1 MSIQLIVYPQSFNGL
16 NAISGVGTEQVVDGI
31 NFNTFNTSAVTI
43 NVPTPTY
50 QNAINTINPTM
61 VVNTWYRFSA
71 GSAAAAP
78 YLSPGGV
85 QVPNT
90 TGFLQKLSNLIAG
103 ETYEVTIE
111 TVTAV
116 TGIELIV
123 YNGTVQQSYTPFSI
137 VGTNTFQFVA
147 SSSSDTIMLYSSGPI
162 NIITSISIRQAA
174 PRPSGAIQDLS
185 AGQVILDLYEDEDIP
200 VTLSVDDFKNVAEQV
215 QSYSKAFNLPAT
227 KRNNQIFDNVFEITR
242 ADDGIIFNPYVK
254 TQCELKQD
262 GFILFEGY
270 LRLIEIQDKEGEI
283 SYDVNLYSEVI
294 AFADVLQDKTFEDL
308 STTFSELSHLYN
320 YSEIRNSWQGIL
332 GLENPLPA
340 GSFAGAAGASTT
352 NVLKYPNVDYNH
364 SYTIDSSGNPVLP
377 NLESMFRPFIRI
389 KYLIQNIFQATKFS
403 YTSNF
408 IDNDVNF
415 QKLYMDFNWGGDEFP
430 SPTNTFA
437 ANWTFGTGATSNVGN
452 GTFKALQ
459 LISENVGGVAGSVLP
474 PNYQEDPTLANPFII
489 TATNNNEIYNISYVY
504 RLQRTGSVGVTA
516 VCRWV
521 KNKGLTTEQHFN
533 VDNLVFSLSNNQQYS
548 GVLNVTLDIGDTLE
562 AQFKVSS
569 SVEQSIIPSRVVF
582 NQSTTLLNSAGL
594 LSLRGEVSQWD
605 FIKGIM
611 TMFNL
616 VSVPDKANPN
626 NIIIEPY
633 NEIFL
638 NNPDSKRLDWSDKVD
653 ISEMKLT
660 PLTDLNKKTIFKFIE
675 DDDDWAFMNYKR
687 QVEGHLYGS
696 KVYDASG
703 FTILTGEKEVVA
715 EPFAATVSKPLMPLY
730 YDFIIPSL
738 YAYNPDDGTS
748 EAFDNSPRIMF
759 ENGIKT
765 ATAGTF
771 SSCTYNVPPQ
781 NCTLPCGD
789 ATEDEFLQFSH
800 LTNIPTQATTSD
812 FHFGECQLIDPIG
825 NSPIDN
831 LFNTYWLPYFNE
843 LYNPDTRTMTLKVNL
858 TAGDINTF
866 NFFDTVFIK
875 NREFRVNKIDYKP
888 NDLATVEFILIP

>member
-16 NAISGVGTEQVVDGI
+16 NAISGVGTEQVADI
-31 NFNTFNTSAVTI
+31 SFSTFNLSQVSI
-43 NVPTPTY
+43 NLSLPTY
-50 QNAINTINPTM
+50 QSAINAINPSI
-61 VVNTWYRFSA
+61 VVNTWYRFSSNA
-71 GSAAAAP
+71 GIPVFST
-78 YLSPGGV
+78 SPVNRISIAQYQGIV
-85 QVPNT
+85 
-90 TGFLQKLSNLIAG
+90 QKLSNLIAG
-103 ETYEVTIE
+103 ETYDVTIE
-111 TVTAV
+111 TSTTAM
-116 TGIELIV
+116 GLQFFV
-123 YNGTVQQSYTPFSI
+123 YNGTVQQSFTPFSV

-147 SSSSDTIMLYSSGPI
+147 SSSSDTIMVWASGI
-162 NIITSISIRQAA
+162 VNFIASISIRQSAQT
-174 PRPSGAIQDLS
+174 PSGAIQNLS

-200 VTLSVDDFKNVAEQV
+200 LTLSVDDFKNVAEQV

-227 KRNNQIFDNVFEITR
+227 KRNNQIFDNIFEITR
-242 ADDGIIFNPYVK
+242 SDNGIIFNPYVK
-254 TQCELKQD
+254 TKCELKQD

-294 AFADVLQDKTFEDL
+294 AFADVLQDKTFSDL
-308 STTFSELSHLYN
+308 NFSELTHDYN

-332 GLENPLPA
+332 GLTNPLPA
-340 GSFAGAAGASTT
+340 GSFAGVAGASTT
-352 NVLKYPNVDYNH
+352 NVLKYPNVDWNH
-364 SYTIDSSGNPVLP
+364 SYTIDSNGNPVLP

-389 KYLIQNIFQATKFS
+389 KYLIQNIFAATPFS

-415 QKLYMDFNWGGDEFP
+415 QKLYMDFNWGADNTPNESNITLFEGYYFFNVGDG
-430 SPTNTFA
+430 SAVNY
-437 ANWTFGTGATSNVGN
+437 ATSSYTVMNLSYNIPFVVGL
-452 GTFKALQ
+452 T
-459 LISENVGGVAGSVLP
+459 P
-474 PNYQEDPTLANPFII
+474 PNYDDITNII
-489 TATNNNEIYNISYVY
+489 TSTQVNETYTINYNYVIENTDAVARTIECRWLQNSNQINYSGIITIAAGGTFTYTGNHTFLLGAVSDTLKVEFKTDGGAADKVRQKQTTFPQSGAYVAFNVNISAVTSNTI
-504 RLQRTGSVGVTA
+504 LQT
-516 VCRWV
+516 
-521 KNKGLTTEQHFN
+521 
-533 VDNLVFSLSNNQQYS
+533 
-548 GVLNVTLDIGDTLE
+548 
-562 AQFKVSS
+562 
-569 SVEQSIIPSRVVF
+569 
-582 NQSTTLLNSAGL
+582 
-594 LSLRGEVSQWD
+594 LRGELGQWD

-638 NNPDSKRLDWSDKVD
+638 NNPDSKRLDWTDKVD

-660 PLTDLNKKTIFKFIE
+660 PLTDLNKKTVFKFIE

-696 KVYDASG
+696 KIYDASG
-703 FTILTGEKEVVA
+703 FTILTGEKEVIA

-730 YDFIIPSL
+730 SDFIIPSL
-738 YAYNPDDGTS
+738 YAYNPNDDTS

-759 ENGIKT
+759 ENGFKT
-765 ATAGTF
+765 LV
-771 SSCTYNVPPQ
+771 SCTYKVQAQ
-781 NCTLPCGD
+781 NGVAGD
-789 ATEDEFLQFSH
+789 NFEDEFLQFSH
-800 LTNIPTQATTSD
+800 LTNIPTQTATTD

-825 NSPIDN
+825 NSPVDN

-866 NFFDTVFIK
+866 NFFDTVMIK
-875 NREFRVNKIDYKP
+875 NREFRVNKIDYMP